1 MSKSNRNSQS
11 RPQAEPRLPRGHF
24 DKEGLSQGTRNG
36 EGRSRH
42 DAYNTDVKDGDKGLK
57 DASEH

>member
-1 MSKSNRNSQS
+1 MSKTNRNTQS

-42 DAYNTDVKDGDKGLK
+42 DAYNTDGNWAHFLMFWLPL
-57 DASEH
+57 